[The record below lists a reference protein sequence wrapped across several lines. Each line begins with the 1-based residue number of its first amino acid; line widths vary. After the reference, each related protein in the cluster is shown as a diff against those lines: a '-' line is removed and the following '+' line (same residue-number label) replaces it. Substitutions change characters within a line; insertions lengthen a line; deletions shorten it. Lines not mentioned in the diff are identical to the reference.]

1 MSINQRIKEIRKD
14 IGLNQSDFGARIG
27 LKSGAISKIEQD
39 GNTVVEQNKRIICDK
54 FHVSMH
60 WLETGE
66 GDKYTADAV
75 SDIFD
80 SMRDEL
86 NLSDVEE
93 NILPRLYRQAP
104 LNSIWEGSGNV
115 QCLDVLRAL
124 RREPEVRDALFAE
137 LYRARGEHPA
147 LDREIAWL
155 NASLDDVATLETR
168 SRLVVERAA
177 LALQAALLLQT
188 DLQDHA
194 RAFCDSRLGG
204 AHGLALGTLGAD
216 APFAALIERAMP
228 AL

>member
-86 NLSDVEE
+86 KLSDVEE
-93 NILPRLYRQAP
+93 NILRKYFELSKESRQAVTDFIV
-104 LNSIWEGSGNV
+104 SIGNDV
-115 QCLDVLRAL
+115 QPPAAGPTLSQSDRDRAHAQLDQEL
-124 RREPEVRDALFAE
+124 DAAE
-137 LYRARGEHPA
+137 QDASASHSTARKKA
-147 LDREIAWL
+147 
-155 NASLDDVATLETR
+155 
-168 SRLVVERAA
+168 
-177 LALQAALLLQT
+177 
-188 DLQDHA
+188 
-194 RAFCDSRLGG
+194 
-204 AHGLALGTLGAD
+204 
-216 APFAALIERAMP
+216 
-228 AL
+228 

>member
-93 NILPRLYRQAP
+93 NILRKYFELSKESRQAVTDFII
-104 LNSIWEGSGNV
+104 SIGNDV
-115 QCLDVLRAL
+115 QPPAAGPTLSQSDRDRAHAQLDQEL
-124 RREPEVRDALFAE
+124 DAAE
-137 LYRARGEHPA
+137 QDASASHSTARKKA
-147 LDREIAWL
+147 
-155 NASLDDVATLETR
+155 
-168 SRLVVERAA
+168 
-177 LALQAALLLQT
+177 
-188 DLQDHA
+188 
-194 RAFCDSRLGG
+194 
-204 AHGLALGTLGAD
+204 
-216 APFAALIERAMP
+216 
-228 AL
+228 

>member
-93 NILPRLYRQAP
+93 NILRKYFELSKESRQAVTDFIISIGNDVQPPAADPP
-104 LNSIWEGSGNV
+104 LSQSDRDRAHA
-115 QCLDVLRAL
+115 QLDQEL
-124 RREPEVRDALFAE
+124 DAAE
-137 LYRARGEHPA
+137 QDASASHSTARKKA
-147 LDREIAWL
+147 
-155 NASLDDVATLETR
+155 
-168 SRLVVERAA
+168 
-177 LALQAALLLQT
+177 
-188 DLQDHA
+188 
-194 RAFCDSRLGG
+194 
-204 AHGLALGTLGAD
+204 
-216 APFAALIERAMP
+216 
-228 AL
+228 